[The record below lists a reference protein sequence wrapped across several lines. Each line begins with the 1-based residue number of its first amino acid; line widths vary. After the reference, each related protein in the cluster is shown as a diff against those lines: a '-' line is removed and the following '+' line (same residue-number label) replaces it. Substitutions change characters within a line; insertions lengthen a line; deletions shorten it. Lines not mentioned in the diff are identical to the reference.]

1 MIRDGALL
9 LAGFALAYIGC
20 ALLALTLDRNWRKVT
35 DATPPTSWTL
45 PRVAGYGLI
54 ALAIVPLLVRDE
66 VSFAILSWILW
77 IGATSW
83 AVALTLAWR
92 EGWLRPLADVLAV
105 GAPAAQ
111 PAGRAAPSR
120 PGPPA
125 PRPAGAG
132 PPGVRPP
139 GPPGPPT
146 PRPPSAGPPLGRPPS
161 AGPPPARPP
170 SSPPGPPTPRPPSA
184 GQSPGRP
191 PGAPPSP
198 PRPPSAE
205 SPPPGPPRP
214 PGAPPE

>member
-54 ALAIVPLLVRDE
+54 ALAIIPMLVRDE

-92 EGWLRPLADVLAV
+92 EGWLRPLAGVLAV

-111 PAGRAAPSR
+111 PAGRAAPARS
-120 PGPPA
+120 GPPA
-125 PRPAGAG
+125 PRSAGARS
-132 PPGVRPP
+132 PSAPP
-139 GPPGPPT
+139 GPPSS
-146 PRPPSAGPPLGRPPS
+146 RPSS
-161 AGPPPARPP
+161 AGPPPSGGSPP
-170 SSPPGPPTPRPPSA
+170 SRPS
-184 GQSPGRP
+184 G
-191 PGAPPSP
+191 
-198 PRPPSAE
+198 
-205 SPPPGPPRP
+205 PPPGPSRP
-214 PGAPPE
+214 PK